1 MIGQGASNMR
11 KLVFKKWLDYVIRF
25 ITFGAFIFML
35 FEHEDLK
42 VYIIKNIIC
51 IIILLV
57 NIKLLEK
64 YGRNGD

>member
-1 MIGQGASNMR
+1 MK
-11 KLVFKKWLDYVIRF
+11 KLVFKKWLDIALKI

-42 VYIIKNIIC
+42 VYIIKSLIC

-57 NIKLLEK
+57 NITLLNK
-64 YGRNGD
+64 YGRD